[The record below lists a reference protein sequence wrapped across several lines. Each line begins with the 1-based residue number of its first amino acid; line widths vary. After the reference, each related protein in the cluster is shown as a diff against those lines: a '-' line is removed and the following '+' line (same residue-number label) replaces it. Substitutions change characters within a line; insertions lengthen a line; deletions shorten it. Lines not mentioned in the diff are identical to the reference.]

1 MKFNIDILIRLRDI
15 YANRREPES
24 LRTFAD
30 IYWRAMVACA
40 FVLVVLAIAYGT
52 WDLSQVL
59 SDLGQIP
66 TATPIPAPALSRS
79 VLKSTVQ
86 AFDARQGQ
94 FDEFKVSPPAPVP
107 DPSK

>member
-24 LRTFAD
+24 LRAFAD
-30 IYWRAMVACA
+30 IYWRTVIVCA

-59 SDLGQIP
+59 SDLGQ
-66 TATPIPAPALSRS
+66 TPDTTPAPTSALSRS

-86 AFDARQGQ
+86 VFDARQGQ
-94 FDEFKVSPPAPVP
+94 FDEFKVNPPAPVP